1 MSNRQ
6 DVQQL
11 VNESNNSQWKQYMDI
26 LDKSSTK
33 YSSVTQ
39 LTASDS
45 EPVSDTAV
53 QYDSRYATVCP
64 YDAWEHSGL
73 LIHNVMSQHPL
84 SCFSTLGAAT
94 SAAHTQPLFIMS
106 AKVMFTV
113 PSCSITDRGPGCAY
127 LWRCMPLSSDGVL
140 KDMSLASRILE
151 DNFYSLWPW
160 PWPRGLCPW
169 PWPRG

>member
-11 VNESNNSQWKQYMDI
+11 VSESNNSQWKQYMDI

-64 YDAWEHSGL
+64 YDA
-73 LIHNVMSQHPL
+73 
-84 SCFSTLGAAT
+84 
-94 SAAHTQPLFIMS
+94 
-106 AKVMFTV
+106 
-113 PSCSITDRGPGCAY
+113 
-127 LWRCMPLSSDGVL
+127 
-140 KDMSLASRILE
+140 
-151 DNFYSLWPW
+151 
-160 PWPRGLCPW
+160 
-169 PWPRG
+169 